1 MSLSSRSSLL
11 GFLLALPAIGLPAS
25 NAALNPSP
33 DPAVPLEATT
43 EIERATPPLSSVE
56 ARLQRLAAVI
66 RSQEKDLA
74 PGDRPGDDMLTA
86 AVWGNGGGNGAFVNG
101 HPYYGRPGFLNG
113 GGGWR
118 NGGYFGNGGGWRN
131 GGAAWRNGGGGG
143 AWRNGGGGGF
153 RNW

>member
-1 MSLSSRSSLL
+1 MSLPSRSGLL
-11 GFLLALPAIGLPAS
+11 GFLLALPALGLPAS
-25 NAALNPSP
+25 KAALNPAP

-43 EIERATPPLSSVE
+43 DIERAALPLTSVE

-66 RSQEKDLA
+66 RSQEQDLA
-74 PGDRPGDDMLTA
+74 PGDRPAEEMLTA
-86 AVWGNGGGNGAFVNG
+86 AAWGNGNGRRAFVNG

-118 NGGYFGNGGGWRN
+118 NGG
-131 GGAAWRNGGGGG
+131 AAWRNGGGGS
-143 AWRNGGGGGF
+143 AWRNGGGGF

>member
-1 MSLSSRSSLL
+1 MSLYSRSSLL

-43 EIERATPPLSSVE
+43 EIERAVTPLTSVE

-66 RSQEKDLA
+66 RSQEQDLA
-74 PGDRPGDDMLTA
+74 PGDRPAEDVLTA
-86 AVWGNGGGNGAFVNG
+86 AAWGNGNGRGAFANGHRYYGGNGFING
-101 HPYYGRPGFLNG
+101 
-113 GGGWR
+113 
-118 NGGYFGNGGGWRN
+118 GGGWRN
-131 GGAAWRNGGGGG
+131 GGAAWRNGGGGS
-143 AWRNGGGGGF
+143 AWRNGGGGF

>member
-1 MSLSSRSSLL
+1 MSPSRSSLL
-11 GFLLALPAIGLPAS
+11 GFLLALPALSLTAS
-25 NAALNPSP
+25 KAALNPAVDPVAPP
-33 DPAVPLEATT
+33 DPSADLERGASPST
-43 EIERATPPLSSVE
+43 SVE

-66 RSQEKDLA
+66 RSQEQDLA
-74 PGDRPGDDMLTA
+74 PGDRPGDDMLMA
-86 AVWGNGGGNGAFVNG
+86 AVWGNGGGRGAFANA

-131 GGAAWRNGGGGG
+131 GGAAWRNGGGG
-143 AWRNGGGGGF
+143 F

>member
-1 MSLSSRSSLL
+1 MSLPSRSGLL
-11 GFLLALPAIGLPAS
+11 GFLLALPALGLPGS
-25 NAALNPSP
+25 KAALNPAP

-43 EIERATPPLSSVE
+43 EIERAAPPQTSVE

-66 RSQEKDLA
+66 RSQEQALD
-74 PGDRPGDDMLTA
+74 PGDRPAEDTLTA
-86 AVWGNGGGNGAFVNG
+86 AVWANGNGRRAFING

-118 NGGYFGNGGGWRN
+118 NGGNFFNGGGWRN
-131 GGAAWRNGGGGG
+131 GGAAWRNGGGS
-143 AWRNGGGGGF
+143 AWRNGGGGF

>member
-1 MSLSSRSSLL
+1 MSLSSRSGLL
-11 GFLLALPAIGLPAS
+11 GFLLALPAMGLPAS

-43 EIERATPPLSSVE
+43 EIEQAALPPTSVE
-56 ARLQRLAAVI
+56 ARLQRLAAAI

-74 PGDRPGDDMLTA
+74 PGDRPGDDMIA
-86 AVWGNGGGNGAFVNG
+86 AVAWGNGGGGRAFANGG
-101 HPYYGRPGFLNG
+101 HPYYGRPGFING

-118 NGGYFGNGGGWRN
+118 NGGNFINGGGWRN
-131 GGAAWRNGGGGG
+131 GGAAWGNGGGGG
-143 AWRNGGGGGF
+143 AWRNGGGGF

>member
-1 MSLSSRSSLL
+1 MSLPSRSGLL
-11 GFLLALPAIGLPAS
+11 GFLLALPALGLPAS
-25 NAALNPSP
+25 KAALNPAA

-43 EIERATPPLSSVE
+43 DIERAAPPVTSVE

-66 RSQEKDLA
+66 RSQEQDLA
-74 PGDRPGDDMLTA
+74 AGDRPDQEMLTA
-86 AVWGNGGGNGAFVNG
+86 VAWGNGSGRRAFVNG

-118 NGGYFGNGGGWRN
+118 NGG
-131 GGAAWRNGGGGG
+131 AAWRNGGGGS
-143 AWRNGGGGGF
+143 AWRNGGGGF

>member
-1 MSLSSRSSLL
+1 MSLPSRSGLL
-11 GFLLALPAIGLPAS
+11 GFLLALPALGLSAS
-25 NAALNPSP
+25 KAALNPAS
-33 DPAVPLEATT
+33 DPAVPPEATT
-43 EIERATPPLSSVE
+43 EIERAAPPLTSVE
-56 ARLQRLAAVI
+56 ARLQRLSAVI

-74 PGDRPGDDMLTA
+74 PGERPAEDMLTA
-86 AVWGNGGGNGAFVNG
+86 AAWGNGNGRGAFVNG

-131 GGAAWRNGGGGG
+131 GGAAWRNGGGG
-143 AWRNGGGGGF
+143 F

>member
-1 MSLSSRSSLL
+1 MSLPSRSGLL
-11 GFLLALPAIGLPAS
+11 GFLLALPALGLPAS
-25 NAALNPSP
+25 KAALNPAP

-43 EIERATPPLSSVE
+43 DIERAAPPLTSVE

-66 RSQEKDLA
+66 RSQEQDLA
-74 PGDRPGDDMLTA
+74 PGDRPAEEMLTA
-86 AVWGNGGGNGAFVNG
+86 AAWGNGNGRRAFVNG

-118 NGGYFGNGGGWRN
+118 NGGATWRN
-131 GGAAWRNGGGGG
+131 GGGGSAWRNGGGG
-143 AWRNGGGGGF
+143 F

>member
-1 MSLSSRSSLL
+1 MSLPIRSGLL
-11 GFLLALPAIGLPAS
+11 GFLLALPALGLPAS
-25 NAALNPSP
+25 KAVLNPAA

-43 EIERATPPLSSVE
+43 DIERSAPPLTSVE

-66 RSQEKDLA
+66 RSQEQDLA
-74 PGDRPGDDMLTA
+74 AGDRPAEEMLTA
-86 AVWGNGGGNGAFVNG
+86 VAWGNGNGRRAFVNG

-118 NGGYFGNGGGWRN
+118 NGG
-131 GGAAWRNGGGGG
+131 AAWRNGGGGS
-143 AWRNGGGGGF
+143 AWRNGGGGF

>member
-1 MSLSSRSSLL
+1 MSLSSRSGLL
-11 GFLLALPAIGLPAS
+11 GFLLALPAMGLPAS

-33 DPAVPLEATT
+33 DPAVPQEATT
-43 EIERATPPLSSVE
+43 EIERTALPPTSVE

-74 PGDRPGDDMLTA
+74 PGDRPGDAMLTA
-86 AVWGNGGGNGAFVNG
+86 AVWGNGGGSGAFVNG

-143 AWRNGGGGGF
+143 F

>member
-1 MSLSSRSSLL
+1 MSLPSRSGLL
-11 GFLLALPAIGLPAS
+11 GFLLALPALGLPAS
-25 NAALNPSP
+25 KAALNPAP

-43 EIERATPPLSSVE
+43 DIERAAPPLTSVE

-66 RSQEKDLA
+66 RSQEQDLA
-74 PGDRPGDDMLTA
+74 PGDRPAEEMLTA
-86 AVWGNGGGNGAFVNG
+86 AAWGNGNGRRAFVNG

-118 NGGYFGNGGGWRN
+118 NGG
-131 GGAAWRNGGGGG
+131 AAWRNGGGGS
-143 AWRNGGGGGF
+143 AWRNGGGGF